1 MLGQSIRNSVP
12 DSKRN
17 IVPIASEAMALARK
31 KTVSPPPDEA
41 KTKPMRADARL
52 KMGAVVQAAIEVFGA
67 FGVDAPVREI
77 AEKAGVGLGT
87 VYRHFPQRSD
97 LIVAVMQTQVD
108 ACATAATTLADKYQ
122 PDEALARWLH
132 RLMDFFKTK
141 RGLAAALHSGDPA
154 YSALPGYFTQ
164 RMGSALE
171 GLIDAAVV
179 AKTVRPGIDGNDLL
193 RTVASLCHGPNGE
206 EPAYAREM
214 VDLLIDGLR
223 YRANKQRRR

>member
-1 MLGQSIRNSVP
+1 M
-12 DSKRN
+12 
-17 IVPIASEAMALARK
+17 
-31 KTVSPPPDEA
+31 SPPRKTAAAPPSEET

-52 KMGAVVQAAIEVFGA
+52 KMGALVQAAIEVFA
-67 FGVDAPVREI
+67 VSGVDAPVREI

-108 ACATAATTLADKYQ
+108 ACASAATTLAQNYES
-122 PDEALARWLH
+122 DEALVRWLH

-154 YSALPGYFTQ
+154 YSALPGYFMQ
-164 RMGSALE
+164 RVGSALE

-179 AKTVRPGIDGNDLL
+179 AKAVRPGIDGNDLL

-206 EPAYAREM
+206 EPTYAREM

-223 YRANKQRRR
+223 YGANKQGGRH